1 MYNKIFFIYNKK
13 NKIDKNKKK
22 QYLKHLIK
30 Y

>member
-22 QYLKHLIK
+22 QYLKHFIK